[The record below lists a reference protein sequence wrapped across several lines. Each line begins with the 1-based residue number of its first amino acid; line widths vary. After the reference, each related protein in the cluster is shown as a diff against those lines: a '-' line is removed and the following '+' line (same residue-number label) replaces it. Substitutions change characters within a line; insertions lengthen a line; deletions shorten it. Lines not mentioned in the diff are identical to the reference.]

1 MSWLKDC
8 ESRAGARPA
17 EFAAMFQCST
27 AISLRFAGTLR
38 HPPVRAGISNRIAQV
53 EEANDI
59 NNIVNDLFVHRL
71 QDICYSEKQLV
82 KGAAENC

>member
-1 MSWLKDC
+1 V
-8 ESRAGARPA
+8 ARSA

-27 AISLRFAGTLR
+27 TVSLDFAGTLR
-38 HPPVRAGISNRIAQV
+38 YPRVRAGISNRTSQV
-53 EEANDI
+53 EEAKDI
-59 NNIVNDLFVHRL
+59 NNIVNDLFVLRL